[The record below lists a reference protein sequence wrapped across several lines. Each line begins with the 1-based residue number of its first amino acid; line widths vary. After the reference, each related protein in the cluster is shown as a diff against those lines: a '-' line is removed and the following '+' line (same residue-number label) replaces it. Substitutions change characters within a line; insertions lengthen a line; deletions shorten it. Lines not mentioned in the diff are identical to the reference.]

1 MTLDKAI
8 PLLGALLLCLL
19 ILVLIR
25 KRSFRSFPVFFIY
38 QIWCLSS
45 TLSDRLAASLS
56 QMDYVHY
63 YVLNMSVDA
72 LFQFAVLAGLG
83 RAVAQHNRN
92 RSPRWFLIA
101 LLILPAALLLRSL
114 SDWSLPA
121 DITKF
126 GIFYV
131 RMQQTLPILLLAFL
145 LALVWWSR
153 LQRFH
158 WPDFALHI
166 ASGLGFY
173 FLVCLLVAVIHT
185 HQSQGVQYHWVDQA
199 QSGSYLGVL
208 AYWLLKLS

>member
-1 MTLDKAI
+1 MTLDQAI

-19 ILVLIR
+19 IPILIR
-25 KRSFRSFPVFFIY
+25 KRAYRSFPIFFIY

-45 TLSDRLAASLS
+45 TLSGTLAASLS

-63 YVLNMSVDA
+63 YVLNMTVDA
-72 LFQFAVLAGLG
+72 LFQFAVLVGLG
-83 RAVAQHNRN
+83 VTVAQHNRN
-92 RSPRWFLIA
+92 RSPRWFLIV
-101 LLILPAALLLRSL
+101 LLTLPAVLLLRSF
-114 SDWSLPA
+114 SDWSLPS
-121 DITKF
+121 DLTEF

-131 RMQQTLPILLLAFL
+131 RMQQALPVLLLAFL

-153 LQRFH
+153 LRRLH
-158 WPDFALHI
+158 WPDSALHI

-173 FLVCLLVAVIHT
+173 FLVCLLVAVLHT
-185 HQSQGVQYHWVDQA
+185 HQTPGVEYHWADQA